1 MNTFYKFIIHNDS
14 ESIGYKGTYENI
26 QGYFVEL
33 ELSYLQFEN
42 GSRRG
47 DTCFFFS
54 PLSVLV
60 TWQDEDGAATGIEFQ
75 EVSNIEL
82 EIDEKLLQ
90 TDSGADKKLI
100 YHNGL
105 KVVMDIEDLSFED
118 LQEAMEG
125 DYLCFSGDYCEAR
138 IDGKFYRYY
147 SESFI
152 KNFKSKA
159 A

>member
-14 ESIGYKGTYENI
+14 ESIGYKGTYEDI

-60 TWQDEDGAATGIEFQ
+60 TWQGDDRTATGIEFQ
-75 EVSNIEL
+75 EVSNIEEL
-82 EIDEKLLQ
+82 EIDESLLQ

-100 YHNGL
+100 YHNGF
-105 KVVMDIEDLSFED
+105 KVVMEIEDLPFEE
-118 LQEAMEG
+118 LQGALEG
-125 DYLCFSGDYCEAR
+125 DYLCFSDDYCEAR
-138 IDGKFYRYY
+138 IEGNLYRY
-147 SESFI
+147 I
-152 KNFKSKA
+152 
-159 A
+159 